1 MEEITQLRLEGYCLL
16 KGVIPH
22 DKVGQISLDIDG
34 ARSAG
39 MEAYEKLDWSA
50 VTHMQSLAPYFAEP
64 RLLEI
69 ARTAFN
75 HAKVRISQTEFKS
88 VPPRSNPP
96 AWRNFHTDWPH
107 DLTDRSYCGLV
118 NQPFPD
124 VVMSLTSIWMLSD
137 FTPENGATWVVPRTH
152 RDPRN
157 PRGQDDGIDGLG
169 PIPHEEQVCGDAG
182 DVLLIDSRVWHS
194 VGPNQTDEIRSCVV
208 ARYSPWWLSVDYGKR
223 NCAFVPAHI
232 FDAFPEGV
240 QELYAHRRVKNE
252 PLLIGEPSQQHFASA

>member
-16 KGVIPH
+16 KGVIPA
-22 DKVGQISLDIDG
+22 DKVGQVRQDIDNEMK
-34 ARSAG
+34 AG
-39 MEAYEKLDWSA
+39 LEAYDKHDWSA
-50 VTHMQSLAPYFAEP
+50 VTHMLSLAPYFADR
-64 RLLEI
+64 RLLKV

-88 VPPRSNPP
+88 VPPFRNPP
-96 AWRNFHTDWPH
+96 EWRNFHTDWPH

-124 VVMSLTSIWMLSD
+124 AIMSITSIWMLYP

-157 PRGQDDGIDGLG
+157 PRGQGDGIDGMCS
-169 PIPHEEQVCGDAG
+169 IPHEQQICGDAG
-182 DVLLIDSRVWHS
+182 DVILIDSRIWHS
-194 VGPNQTDEIRSCVV
+194 AGANSTDEIRTSVV

-232 FDAFPEGV
+232 FDAFPAGV
-240 QELYAHRRVKNE
+240 QELYEHRRVKNE
-252 PLLIGEPSQQHFASA
+252 PLLIGEPFQQHYM